1 MSVTKEKVQDLTKE
15 FGNKDNDTGATE
27 TQIAVITERIRNI
40 TSHLKN
46 NKKDHSGRRGL
57 VNLVSKR
64 RKLLHYMR
72 NNNGDNYKNILEF
85 RKFYKNFRKI
95 INFLENLENRI
106 FFVGEYKT
114 SLRTIYS
121 IENTRIVELIT
132 SRLVR
137 APNFHFCAL

>member
-15 FGNKDNDTGATE
+15 FGKNDNDSGATE

-72 NNNGDNYKNILEF
+72 NNKVDGFKNILEQLKI
-85 RKFYKNFRKI
+85 RK
-95 INFLENLENRI
+95 
-106 FFVGEYKT
+106 
-114 SLRTIYS
+114 
-121 IENTRIVELIT
+121 
-132 SRLVR
+132 
-137 APNFHFCAL
+137 